1 MVSVMYETLY
11 IIDASLP
18 ESDVQRTA
26 NDIKKIIVDNGGEIT
41 KDSNWGR
48 RKLAYEIK
56 KKNEG
61 IYVNLEFNAP
71 ADTPD
76 KITQYVKTHQ
86 SVLRHLTIKVPK
98 AKLIQEQKDAEK
110 RQRELEEAQKER
122 EAALAAQQA
131 AAEAA
136 AAEEE
141 AKQLAEQQEESAQS
155 TTEETPQTEEVKEEA
170 APPETPQEE
179 PAAEE
184 ASSQTEEEPKE

>member
-1 MVSVMYETLY
+1 MYETLY

-71 ADTPD
+71 ANTPD

-86 SVLRHLTIKVPK
+86 TVLRHLTIKVPK

-141 AKQLAEQQEESAQS
+141 AKKLAEQQAAESAQVE
-155 TTEETPQTEEVKEEA
+155 TEETPQTEEA
-170 APPETPQEE
+170 APTEAPQEE